1 MRTKQILTATLA
13 VAFASLVGG
22 ATLGAV
28 AEPARA
34 DGATSFVPSATV
46 NGATATFPL
55 RHGRTEAGAPFD
67 YIVIEASTSNVADR
81 FDVGVVNKLRNAG
94 AGAQR
99 GRFVGGS
106 LVVEAGVD
114 FAPIHAV
121 QGTPGTGFP
130 PLVATPG
137 SVGNA
142 GYSPLVRLPD
152 GSVINAPQIAN
163 ATGRHDKVVSMSGDR
178 RRVTLALTA
187 GFARGEA
194 VLYLSTDASA
204 DVPAALEGST
214 FAPRLARAPRPG
226 DDSTAS
232 ARASL
237 AAFVNG
243 PTGATNPNRQ
253 GINSALLGEGDPL
266 NVLAWLPGQGRYSPL
281 WDVHLTAWNDGVRAR
296 RITRFADV
304 EDLAEA
310 GRVSGPGGGTWGA
323 NDIVVNCP
331 VISFA

>member
-1 MRTKQILTATLA
+1 MKFKQILAVALA
-13 VAFASLVGG
+13 VATTSLVGG
-22 ATLGAV
+22 AALGAG
-28 AEPARA
+28 AAPAGA
-34 DGATSFVPSATV
+34 DSTTTFVPGVTV
-46 NGATATFPL
+46 RGTTATFPL
-55 RHGRTEAGAPFD
+55 RHGRTEAGARFD
-67 YIVIEASTSNVADR
+67 YIVIEASTSNAADR
-81 FDVGVVNKLRNAG
+81 FGVNVVNKLRNAG

-106 LVVEAGVD
+106 LVVESGVD
-114 FAPIHAV
+114 FAPVHAV

-130 PLVATPG
+130 PVVATPG
-137 SVGNA
+137 SVGA
-142 GYSPLVRLPD
+142 PGYSPLVRLPD
-152 GSVINAPQIAN
+152 GSVINAPQVAN
-163 ATGRHDKVVSMSGDR
+163 ATGRHDKVVSVSGDG

-187 GFARGEA
+187 GFARDEA

-214 FAPRLARAPRPG
+214 FAPRLALAPRPG

-243 PTGATNPNRQ
+243 PTGATNPQRQ

-281 WDVHLTAWNDGVRAR
+281 WDVHLTAWADGVRAR
-296 RITRFADV
+296 RVTRFADV
-304 EDLAEA
+304 EDFAEA
-310 GRVSGPGGGTWGA
+310 GRVRGPGAGAWGV

-331 VISFA
+331 IISFA

>member
-1 MRTKQILTATLA
+1 MKPKQILAAAL
-13 VAFASLVGG
+13 AFATASFVAGG
-22 ATLGAV
+22 ALTIDAT
-28 AEPARA
+28 RA
-34 DGATSFVPSATV
+34 QADSATSFVPSATV
-46 NGATATFPL
+46 RASTATFPL
-55 RHGRTEAGAPFD
+55 RHGRTEGGARFD
-67 YIVIEASTSNVADR
+67 YVVIEASTSNTADR
-81 FDVGVVNKLRNAG
+81 FGAGVVNKLRNAG

-106 LVVEAGVD
+106 LVVESGVD
-114 FAPIHAV
+114 FAPVHSV
-121 QGTPGTGFP
+121 QGTPGSGFP
-130 PLVATPG
+130 PVVATPG
-137 SVGNA
+137 SVGAA

-152 GSVINAPQIAN
+152 GSVINAPHVAN
-163 ATGRHDKVVSMSGDR
+163 ATGRHDKVVSMSGDGR
-178 RRVTLALTA
+178 WVTLALTA

-214 FAPRLARAPRPG
+214 FAPRLALAPRPG

-243 PTGATNPNRQ
+243 PTGAANPQRQ

-281 WDVHLTAWNDGVRAR
+281 WDVHLSAWRDGVQAR
-296 RITRFADV
+296 RVTRFADV

-310 GRVSGPGGGTWGA
+310 GRVRGPGGGPWGA

-331 VISFA
+331 IISFG